1 MGLKVQEEAADS
13 TDTKQSCQTF
23 AHCVLRSG
31 HSGAYSPQCCVI
43 SNKKLCP
50 NQTVAPS
57 AYHAAPT
64 CYKFI
69 AL

>member
-1 MGLKVQEEAADS
+1 MELKVWEEVGDS

-23 AHCVLRSG
+23 SHSVLHSG
-31 HSGAYSPQCCVI
+31 HSVAFSPQCCVI
-43 SNKKLCP
+43 SNTKLCP

-57 AYHAAPT
+57 EHHAAPGG
-64 CYKFI
+64 YMFI

>member
-23 AHCVLRSG
+23 AHSVLHSG
-31 HSGAYSPQCCVI
+31 HSAACSPQCCVI
-43 SNKKLCP
+43 LNTKLCP

-57 AYHAAPT
+57 EYHAAPT
-64 CYKFI
+64 RYMFS